1 MKRTIYLSA
10 ASLVAWLG
18 IVSTSSAQVWVRA
31 PFVRVGV
38 GDGVYVRAPF
48 VNLWIPGG
56 ATYSPIYGPLYGP
69 PLVAPPATAPTM
81 PPASEGLAAPKQIA
95 PLDNV
100 PPLPIQPVSV
110 PTLDGFAKTFQPK
123 AGSYDVTMINPTTNQ
138 PTQVRFTLPEG
149 SPRRVIVNR
158 NSIEFVYALRTWVRI
173 EFDRDGA
180 MVTAR

>member
-1 MKRTIYLSA
+1 MKRTLLVSVAILI
-10 ASLVAWLG
+10 ASLG
-18 IVSTSSAQVWVRA
+18 MVSGAQAQVWVRA

-56 ATYSPIYGPLYGP
+56 PTYSSIYGPVYGP
-69 PLVAPPATAPTM
+69 SVIAPPSAVPAM
-81 PPASEGLAAPKQIA
+81 PLASEGLPAPKQTVPFDNGA
-95 PLDNV
+95 P
-100 PPLPIQPVSV
+100 PPIQLAKA
-110 PTLDGFAKTFQPK
+110 PTLDGFSKTFQPK
-123 AGSYDVTMINPTTNQ
+123 AGNYDVTIINPTTNQ
-138 PTQVRFTLPEG
+138 PTQVRFSLPEG
-149 SPRRVIVNR
+149 MPRRVIVNR